1 MLGVS
6 PLHYELLSTE
16 RSSIPI
22 DELHCCTMKL
32 KGRKQSGVPNTVNS
46 KCKLYLACTV
56 RFEGYSTISLQ
67 NSKFRMIRFRE
78 MLNMSNPK
86 KTVRLNAKNT
96 CTMCILEE
104 RYSPPQVKS
113 WQVY

>member
-1 MLGVS
+1 M
-6 PLHYELLSTE
+6 HYELLRTE

-56 RFEGYSTISLQ
+56 KFEGYSTISLQ

-86 KTVRLNAKNT
+86 KTVRLNMQRMRVQCVSSKKD
-96 CTMCILEE
+96 IHLL
-104 RYSPPQVKS
+104 K
-113 WQVY
+113 